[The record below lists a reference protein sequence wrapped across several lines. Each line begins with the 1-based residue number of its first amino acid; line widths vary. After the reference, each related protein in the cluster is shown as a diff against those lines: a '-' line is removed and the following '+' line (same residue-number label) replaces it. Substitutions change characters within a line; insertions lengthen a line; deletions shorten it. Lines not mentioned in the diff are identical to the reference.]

1 MPTLG
6 LSANQVLKRL
16 QPSVALFQ
24 QRFSRL
30 AVVAAC
36 IHDKPSF
43 SKYTFISGS
52 LVASAKRVHSAARFR
67 HAGALFMA
75 ATF

>member
-1 MPTLG
+1 MLQ
-6 LSANQVLKRL
+6 LSADQVLTRF

-24 QRFSRL
+24 VSCSSRL
-30 AVVAAC
+30 AVVATC
-36 IHDKPSF
+36 IHDNPSF

-67 HAGALFMA
+67 HAEASFMA